1 MRSARRVGEAGTHP
15 TPTDHVRW
23 PTQTASSGESEGKNR
38 VNSSDIAAA
47 ACGDNFL
54 PAGFTEFAGWS
65 DSAKQILRFIT
76 HKGDCLKADEEG
88 ERFDAGAEA
97 TWATRK
103 HRSFMIHAVA
113 AAAARATYR
122 AAAAESK
129 RNRLAA
135 PLPASIKQCAFHHIH
150 APHRRA
156 RRNAEMRNLLPNT
169 VR

>member
-1 MRSARRVGEAGTHP
+1 MEYII
-15 TPTDHVRW
+15 
-23 PTQTASSGESEGKNR
+23 
-38 VNSSDIAAA
+38 IAAA
-47 ACGDNFL
+47 ACGDTFL

-65 DSAKQILRFIT
+65 MSAKEILKFIT

-103 HRSFMIHAVA
+103 HRCFMIHAVA
-113 AAAARATYR
+113 AAAARANYR

-129 RNRLAA
+129 RRRLTA
-135 PLPASIKQCAFHHIH
+135 PLPASTKQRALQFQRIH
-150 APHRRA
+150 APCHRA
-156 RRNAEMRNLLPNT
+156 RRNAEMRHLLPIT